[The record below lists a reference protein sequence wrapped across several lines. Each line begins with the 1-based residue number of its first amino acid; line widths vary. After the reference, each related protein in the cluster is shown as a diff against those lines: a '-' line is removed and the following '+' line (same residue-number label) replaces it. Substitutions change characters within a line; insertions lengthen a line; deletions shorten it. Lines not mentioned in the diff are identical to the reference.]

1 MNTGENIKKIRK
13 EKGLTQRE
21 LGELSGISQK
31 QIGLYEQGK
40 RNPKIETLEKIA
52 KGLGVDKYDIIP
64 LRPFSYKETLYSETY
79 KIDIFIEKIQSLGY
93 DIECSENENVK
104 YYRIKSKDFKK
115 FVSMSE
121 DDVFELLQNIDYF
134 LEFLIEKLLK
144 SEKAKDLEV
153 EDKSYTWF

>member
-1 MNTGENIKKIRK
+1 MNTGENIRKIRK

-40 RNPKIETLEKIA
+40 RNPKLETLEKIA

-64 LRPFSYKETLYSETY
+64 LSPFSYKETLYSETY
-79 KIDIFIEKIQSLGY
+79 KIDTFIEKIQSLGY
-93 DIECSENENVK
+93 NIEHSENENVK

-115 FVSMSE
+115 FISMSE
-121 DDVFELLQNIDYF
+121 GDIFELLQNIDCF
-134 LEFLIEKLLK
+134 LEFSIEKLLK
-144 SEKAKDLEV
+144 SEKAKDLEA
-153 EDKSYTWF
+153 EDKGHIWF